1 MKFGKNDSQLVE
13 HIIWKPQ
20 MSVQNVPILDV
31 TMIILKISENC
42 DLLVVLD
49 TSQEIRKDSRIWG
62 T

>member
-1 MKFGKNDSQLVE
+1 
-13 HIIWKPQ
+13 